1 MVCTIGHIQSACAIW
16 DELVK
21 KACDHEQKN
30 SSILPTYP
38 SLVKLR

>member
-21 KACDHEQKN
+21 KACDHEPKK
-30 SSILPTYP
+30 I
-38 SLVKLR
+38 

>member
-21 KACDHEQKN
+21 KVYDHEQKE
-30 SSILPTYP
+30 I
-38 SLVKLR
+38 